1 MGDSVKGATVKPK
14 KRCRCY
20 TVKPK
25 FKMVLHYNHKWRA
38 M

>member
-14 KRCRCY
+14 KRCGVY

-25 FKMVLHYNHKWRA
+25 FKNGSPL
-38 M
+38 